1 MTMIWRTRWQKS
13 KSFTHFVVRRFLA
26 DECRQNAASLTYTTL
41 FAVVPMMT
49 VLFTIL
55 AAIPSLKHISVDI
68 QNFIFS
74 HFIA

>member
-1 MTMIWRTRWQKS
+1 
-13 KSFTHFVVRRFLA
+13 
-26 DECRQNAASLTYTTL
+26 L

-74 HFIA
+74 HFLPDTGVKIQNYLSDFLPKPVI